1 MRGSLSEVAI
11 SCACL
16 ANPFDFHHHKM
27 ADAKLHEETV
37 ALATQADRYQ
47 CARGIEAVTFG
58 DLLTLLAEALRQ
70 PSYAAARMHGR
81 ACMGAH
87 AWARV
92 GTCQLSRPCP

>member
-1 MRGSLSEVAI
+1 MRMP
-11 SCACL
+11 

-87 AWARV
+87 AWARMH
-92 GTCQLSRPCP
+92 GRACMGARGHMPALARPCP